1 MHLISSRVGVPRTC
15 EKNEIRM
22 KGKQPIGSSLIGM
35 KIIIYLDDFNKLVNT
50 TTSREQRLLK
60 KIRF

>member
-1 MHLISSRVGVPRTC
+1 
-15 EKNEIRM
+15 M

>member
-1 MHLISSRVGVPRTC
+1 
-15 EKNEIRM
+15 M
-22 KGKQPIGSSLIGM
+22 KGKQPIGSSSIGM